1 MHNVDMFECKEENM
15 EKLIKLNII
24 GGGTLCAPLR
34 SFGSYY
40 KDFITG
46 DTCVEVGIKPTTYL
60 VRESVSELDRIIR

>member
-1 MHNVDMFECKEENM
+1 MYVYIYEVNM

-60 VRESVSELDRIIR
+60 VRESISELDSIIK